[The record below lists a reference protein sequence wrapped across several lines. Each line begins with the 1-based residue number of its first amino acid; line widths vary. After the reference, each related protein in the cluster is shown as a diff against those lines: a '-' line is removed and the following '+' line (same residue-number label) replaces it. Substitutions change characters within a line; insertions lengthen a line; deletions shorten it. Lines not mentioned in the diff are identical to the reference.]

1 MRERVGAVLS
11 EASTVLQPTGSHVC
25 GLPRPGLGPL
35 RGPRPKE
42 EDGRQRLATSLV
54 FLANGSGIGAW
65 AAGIAGIKAG
75 LGLTATALGSA
86 LLMLAVGAMSAMPF
100 AGWLA
105 ARRGRLVMPCALLFA
120 VALLLPALART
131 YWMLLPSLFAVG
143 AASGTLD
150 VLMNAH
156 AARVEQAYGRAIMSS
171 FHAAWSLGGLVG
183 AGATAALLHLGQPNV
198 LPFAAAWVAVLAG
211 AAWRLGLDDRAAAGR
226 PGGFAWPSRA
236 LAGLGALCLL
246 AFMTEGAVADWSGV
260 FLRSVAG
267 ASPAMATAGFA
278 GFSAAMVLGRLT
290 GDTLVRRFGPAMVLR
305 AGALLAV
312 AGFAVVVALP
322 AAAAAGF
329 ALVGLGV
336 ANMAPLLLSA
346 AGRSGP
352 AASTGVAAVATM
364 GYAGLLL
371 GPPLIG
377 AAADQVGLRAA
388 LGLLVLTAGALAV
401 VRLREP

>member
-1 MRERVGAVLS
+1 M
-11 EASTVLQPTGSHVC
+11 
-25 GLPRPGLGPL
+25 
-35 RGPRPKE
+35 
-42 EDGRQRLATSLV
+42 
-54 FLANGSGIGAW
+54 FLANGSGIGVW
-65 AAGIAGIKAG
+65 AASIPGVKAG

-100 AGWLA
+100 AGWLG
-105 ARRGRLVMPCALLFA
+105 ARRGRLVVPCTLLFA
-120 VALLLPALART
+120 AALLLPALART
-131 YWMLLPSLFAVG
+131 YWALLPALFAVG
-143 AASGTLD
+143 ATSGALD

-156 AARVEQAYGRAIMSS
+156 AARVEQARGRAIMSS

-183 AGATAALLHLGQPNV
+183 AGATAALLYLGQPEA
-198 LPFAAAWVAVLAG
+198 LPFGAVWVAVLAG
-211 AAWRLGLDDRAAAGR
+211 VAWLLGLDDRAVAGG

-236 LAGLGALCLL
+236 VAGLGGLCLL

-260 FLRSVAG
+260 FLRTVTG

-290 GDTLVRRFGPAMVLR
+290 GDALVRRFGPAGVLR

-312 AGFAVVVALP
+312 AGFAVAMAFPLV
-322 AAAAAGF
+322 AAAGF

-336 ANMAPLLLSA
+336 ANMAPLLVSA

-371 GPPLIG
+371 GPPLVG

-388 LGLLVLTAGALAV
+388 VGLLVLTAAALAV
-401 VRLREP
+401 ARLPVTRVPVTGLRVTGLRGP

>member
-1 MRERVGAVLS
+1 MRQRV
-11 EASTVLQPTGSHVC
+11 STVLQPVRDRAC
-25 GLPRPGLGPL
+25 GLPHPGLGPF
-35 RGPRPKE
+35 RGLSPERE
-42 EDGRQRLATSLV
+42 GEGGRQRLATSLV

-65 AAGIAGIKAG
+65 AASIPGVKAG
-75 LGLTATALGSA
+75 LGLTAMALGSA

-100 AGWLA
+100 AGWLG
-105 ARRGRLVMPCALLFA
+105 ARRGRLVAPCAMLFA
-120 VALLLPALART
+120 AALLLPMLAGT
-131 YWMLLPSLFAVG
+131 YWMLLPALFAVG
-143 AASGTLD
+143 ATSGALD

-156 AARVEQAYGRAIMSS
+156 AARVEQVRGRAMMSS
-171 FHAAWSLGGLVG
+171 FHAAWSMGGLVG
-183 AGATAALLHLGQPNV
+183 AGATAVLLHLGQQNV

-211 AAWRLGLDDRAAAGR
+211 GAWRLGLDDRAAAGR
-226 PGGFAWPSRA
+226 AGGLAWPGRA
-236 LAGLGALCLL
+236 VAGLGMLCLL

-260 FLRSVAG
+260 FLRGVAG

-290 GDTLVRRFGPAMVLR
+290 GDGLVRRFGPAMVLR

-312 AGFAVVVALP
+312 AGFAVVVAFPL
-322 AAAAAGF
+322 AAAAGF
-329 ALVGLGV
+329 AVVGLGV

-346 AGRSGP
+346 AGRSGR

-388 LGLLVLTAGALAV
+388 LGLLMLTAGALAV